1 MDLEDLEPRKQQP
14 KPKDLESLGVEEL
27 EEYLAELE
35 SEAERV
41 REKIAAKK
49 AYLSGAAGLFKDYP
63 LPSRPGPCGRAA
75 RWTRDQMNKAQPT
88 GPSKIT
94 KTSQPTRGPSGHR
107 APGGGRHAP
116 ALGERATCNIGSK

>member
-49 AYLSGAAGLFKDYP
+49 AYLSGADNLFK
-63 LPSRPGPCGRAA
+63 S
-75 RWTRDQMNKAQPT
+75 
-88 GPSKIT
+88 
-94 KTSQPTRGPSGHR
+94 
-107 APGGGRHAP
+107 
-116 ALGERATCNIGSK
+116 